1 MMDFFFIGYNCSE
14 KINFCVSQFCKNGG
28 KCISGDF
35 KLICICM
42 EFYSGDL
49 CEIEITVCS
58 SGFCLNEG
66 VCYLMGKNQFQC
78 ICLSGVGGS
87 ICDQD
92 ILDECDKVYNLCRN
106 GGSCRNRMGQ

>member
-1 MMDFFFIGYNCSE
+1 MND
-14 KINFCVSQFCKNGG
+14 G

-66 VCYLMGKNQFQC
+66 VCYLMGKN
-78 ICLSGVGGS
+78 
-87 ICDQD
+87 
-92 ILDECDKVYNLCRN
+92 
-106 GGSCRNRMGQ
+106 